1 MSKPIIE
8 VKGISKCYKLGSIG
22 AQTMRDEVEAF
33 FARFK
38 KNKPLD
44 PTFAENSK
52 LKTAN
57 SAAGRPAGLCEPASG
72 SESATARR
80 GGEQTKSRGSS
91 MRLWSFPAVRGCSP
105 RKPFDK

>member
-38 KNKPLD
+38 K
-44 PTFAENSK
+44 TSR
-52 LKTAN
+52 
-57 SAAGRPAGLCEPASG
+57 SALSNF
-72 SESATARR
+72 
-80 GGEQTKSRGSS
+80 K
-91 MRLWSFPAVRGCSP
+91 V
-105 RKPFDK
+105 